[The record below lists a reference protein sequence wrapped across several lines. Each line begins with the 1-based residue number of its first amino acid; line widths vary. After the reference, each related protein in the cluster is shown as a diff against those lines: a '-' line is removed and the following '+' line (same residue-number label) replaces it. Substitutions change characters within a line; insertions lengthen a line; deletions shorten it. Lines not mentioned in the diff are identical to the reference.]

1 MTRDS
6 QSTVRRLPMRYHIR
20 STVGVLA
27 LLGLLPGCRSAPPE
41 AAHAEA
47 PSHVE
52 HIEGS
57 ELSRVTLSERAVERL
72 ALQTSQISARTTARS
87 ASPMLTVPYSSLLY
101 DIEGRTWVY
110 TSPEPRTFVRAE
122 VMVDYIEGETAVL
135 TDGPPAGTVIATVGV
150 AELYGT
156 EFTVGH

>member
-1 MTRDS
+1 MTHDS
-6 QSTVRRLPMRYHIR
+6 DSTVRRLPMRYPIR
-20 STVGVLA
+20 STIGVLS

-41 AAHAEA
+41 AVSAEP

-57 ELSRVTLSERAVERL
+57 ALSRVTLSEHAIERL
-72 ALQTSQISARTTARS
+72 GLQTGQIAERATSRS
-87 ASPMLTVPYSSLLY
+87 DTPRPTVPYSSLLY
-101 DIEGRTWVY
+101 DTEGRTWVY
-110 TSPEPRTFVRAE
+110 TSPQPRTFVRAE
-122 VMVDYIEGETAVL
+122 VVVDYIEGETAVL
-135 TDGPPAGTVIATVGV
+135 SDGPPAGTVVATVGV